1 MVFLMNSVSFG
12 TLSLGAVLSA
22 LTLITAKLYTRNRL
36 PLPPGPPKKSWL
48 SGNAADMPK
57 GHPWLK
63 FTEWA
68 RGYGDIV
75 HLRVHTNNI
84 IILSSY
90 EGILELFEKRG
101 ALYSQRPRRMM
112 ILMMGWGKLIAFTG
126 HGKRWKAY
134 RKYANSGFSKTAVL
148 KYHGGQ
154 TKDVHV
160 FLQRLLNSPEDF
172 AKQLN
177 MLVGM
182 IIMRITYGYQVQEA
196 GDPFVTISD
205 EAIASMSTTGVAG
218 RYLVDSY
225 PFLRFLPTWL
235 PGMKFKAMAQEWSK
249 LPYRM
254 VEEPY
259 QWVRKQMNEG
269 KAVPSFL
276 LDLLDSI
283 GNDEHGKDM
292 AKWTAGSM
300 YNAGSHT
307 TVSTLSNFIL
317 AMVPTLPTMSDRP
330 KLPYLE
336 CILLETMRWYP
347 VTPLTVPHRVERE
360 DMYQGYRIPANST
373 VFANIYAITR
383 DERIFPNP
391 EAFIPE
397 RFDGTQ
403 PGPTPL
409 DPREF
414 VFGIGRRICPGNT
427 VADATIF
434 LVMANLVATMD
445 ITKAKDENGHEIEPQ
460 VVRTGGLVR

>member
-1 MVFLMNSVSFG
+1 MKGSWSCLRNEGSVFP
-12 TLSLGAVLSA
+12 A
-22 LTLITAKLYTRNRL
+22 
-36 PLPPGPPKKSWL
+36 P
-48 SGNAADMPK
+48 
-57 GHPWLK
+57 
-63 FTEWA
+63 
-68 RGYGDIV
+68 
-75 HLRVHTNNI
+75 
-84 IILSSY
+84 
-90 EGILELFEKRG
+90 EKDDD
-101 ALYSQRPRRMM
+101 PH
-112 ILMMGWGKLIAFTG
+112 LIAFTG

-225 PFLRFLPTWL
+225 PFLRFLPGYL
-235 PGMKFKAMAQEWSK
+235 A
-249 LPYRM
+249 R
-254 VEEPY
+254 EEMDR
-259 QWVRKQMNEG
+259 VVGTDR
-269 KAVPSFL
+269 
-276 LDLLDSI
+276 
-283 GNDEHGKDM
+283 
-292 AKWTAGSM
+292 
-300 YNAGSHT
+300 
-307 TVSTLSNFIL
+307 
-317 AMVPTLPTMSDRP
+317 LPTMSDRP

-391 EAFIPE
+391 EAFISE

-445 ITKAKDENGHEIEPQ
+445 ITKAKDENGHEIEPK
-460 VVRTGGLVR
+460 L